1 MKLLLGKQLVAGAWG
16 KEDTL
21 ETSSLPS
28 EKGAT
33 AVPSRPLP
41 GQQAFNTH
49 QSPQQTLLRPSRY
62 LLIIGKDPI
71 LIEQTFAKL

>member
-1 MKLLLGKQLVAGAWG
+1 MKPLLGKQVVAGAWG
-16 KEDTL
+16 REDTL
-21 ETSSLPS
+21 KTSSLPS

-33 AVPSRPLP
+33 AVTLQASS

-62 LLIIGKDPI
+62 LLIMGKEPI
-71 LIEQTFAKL
+71 LIEQTFAI